1 MGTAENDKREL
12 RAGTDGYRNNV
23 PLPSFRGIQGEDW
36 YTFQRELEDAMERN
50 NVAGPDKY
58 DVLRSCLG
66 GDAAR
71 YIPVS
76 VEKDYASAI
85 KTLKG
90 IYGKTVTVMKARL
103 DDLKKL
109 GTCPEEFSPTTG
121 KNNYQA

>member
-1 MGTAENDKREL
+1 M
-12 RAGTDGYRNNV
+12 
-23 PLPSFRGIQGEDW
+23 
-36 YTFQRELEDAMERN
+36 
-50 NVAGPDKY
+50 
-58 DVLRSCLG
+58 LRSCLG

-121 KNNYQA
+121 KNNFHAIVTFCLKMENILQTLMKLAKDHCELSSDINSKLFQESSEDNQQRPT